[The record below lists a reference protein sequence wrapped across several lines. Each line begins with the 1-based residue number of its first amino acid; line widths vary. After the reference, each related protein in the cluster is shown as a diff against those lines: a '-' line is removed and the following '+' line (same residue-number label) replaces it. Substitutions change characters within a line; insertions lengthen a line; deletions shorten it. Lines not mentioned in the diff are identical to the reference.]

1 MTTDSRSDLFTV
13 NVLFRSLR
21 NGQVLPANL
30 WEESII
36 LIEAPS
42 AEEALTKAAQLM
54 SGKKTSYEVEN
65 GDRLDWVFAQVVQ
78 AFQIDA
84 QQLTNG
90 TELFSRH
97 LRTSEVESL
106 LKPFDD

>member
-1 MTTDSRSDLFTV
+1 MTIDSKSDFFTV

-21 NGQVLPANL
+21 NGKLLPENL

-36 LIEAPS
+36 LIKASS
-42 AEEALTKAAQLM
+42 AEEALAKATQLVRDRRI
-54 SGKKTSYEVEN
+54 SYQVEN
-65 GDRLDWVFAQVVQ
+65 GDQLDWEFSQVVQ

-84 QQLTNG
+84 QQLMNG

-106 LKPFDD
+106 LRPFDD